1 MSLSLLHA
9 KRSPTGPSTAHP
21 PAAQACPFGPP
32 LLSTTRSRQFAR
44 RCHSA
49 VHQRMELRQGDLMAA
64 MHEPIG
70 APETQ
75 PIPRNELHLLGTPG
89 WSGRHPSRF
98 PRSNLAS
105 RLAGQCDANLEGEP
119 WVPALCAGYLHR
131 VGCEPVP
138 WFVFCPT
145 PRGTPVGTPA
155 NRGVRV
161 QDQSLQLG
169 GYLDS

>member
-1 MSLSLLHA
+1 MRSRPSPHCWHRGTHRERDIVTNVPLPSYMQSGRPLAHQQPILLQR
-9 KRSPTGPSTAHP
+9 KLVRLD
-21 PAAQACPFGPP
+21 PA
-32 LLSTTRSRQFAR
+32 LLSTTRSRQSAR
-44 RCHSA
+44 GCHLA

-119 WVPALCAGYLHR
+119 WVPALCVHG
-131 VGCEPVP
+131 P
-138 WFVFCPT
+138 PT
-145 PRGTPVGTPA
+145 SPERRA
-155 NRGVRV
+155 C
-161 QDQSLQLG
+161 
-169 GYLDS
+169 